1 MKIGILNMLR
11 NLPWPGKGPKRHSKV
26 RQTLRASTLPPPN
39 GGPLTRLVPG
49 GDKSAP
55 ALVQSSKSWCRNIPD
70 QTNRCGSPRQFH
82 MQTRLTQVAATLSAT
97 LFVLLISLTP
107 GQADTEPFRLNLCAD
122 RTTQGWSFYCREPE
136 PPVEEEEMI
145 EPVIAA
151 PPAPAPEPMEPDLP
165 ATEEMMAFRA
175 YIDEI
180 KYRAVLDPTEDNV
193 RAYIQAQQAMI
204 DQAGTFTDQ
213 WQRIIFSSPEL
224 SVLDDYPMAAAG
236 ISVYQDQMREARE
249 NTFLQVANEAG
260 ILFIFNDSA
269 VCGLCRVQG
278 EVLAQME
285 AFYGVT
291 ILAVSKDGGPNEHFP
306 DAVNDDG
313 RLADLGLQDYPAP
326 TLALVNPNTGEI
338 AVIGTGLITAE
349 EVLERVF
356 VIVEIPVGERY

>member
-1 MKIGILNMLR
+1 MNA
-11 NLPWPGKGPKRHSKV
+11 KV
-26 RQTLRASTLPPPN
+26 MI
-39 GGPLTRLVPG
+39 
-49 GDKSAP
+49 SA
-55 ALVQSSKSWCRNIPD
+55 VW
-70 QTNRCGSPRQFH
+70 
-82 MQTRLTQVAATLSAT
+82 
-97 LFVLLISLTP
+97 VLLSYTAPI
-107 GQADTEPFRLNLCAD
+107 QAETEPFRLNLCGD
-122 RTTQGWSFYCREPE
+122 RTTQGWSFYCQDPE
-136 PPVEEEEMI
+136 SPVEEEI
-145 EPVIAA
+145 VEPEVVAALTPQAA
-151 PPAPAPEPMEPDLP
+151 PEAMEPDLP

-260 ILFIFNDSA
+260 IIFIFDDSA

-278 EVLAQME
+278 EVLSQME

-306 DAVNDDG
+306 DAVTDEG

-338 AVIGTGLITAE
+338 AVIGSGLITAE
-349 EVLERVF
+349 EILERVF

>member
-1 MKIGILNMLR
+1 
-11 NLPWPGKGPKRHSKV
+11 
-26 RQTLRASTLPPPN
+26 
-39 GGPLTRLVPG
+39 
-49 GDKSAP
+49 
-55 ALVQSSKSWCRNIPD
+55 
-70 QTNRCGSPRQFH
+70 

-260 ILFIFNDSA
+260 ILFIFDDSA